1 MAATPVRRMIRR
13 ILIWAGII
21 AGTIVVAAA
30 VAIYVVADTPWGHER
45 VRRFAVHALN
55 GAAHGIVNIGGLH
68 GDLLHD
74 VVLADL
80 SISDSSGAPFV
91 SARRAEVHYSIAD
104 LLHKHLD
111 FYDVVLDHP
120 VVVLVQRANGV
131 WNYARIFPSSG
142 APSDTSERGFGSW
155 ISMTNLR
162 VLDGDVTV
170 RTPWRPD
177 STLAGA
183 ARDSAIASA
192 LGPTS
197 RMIVA
202 AGPEGYEKTIAAHA
216 ITTRVDSLRLA
227 DPEYPAKRVQF
238 TSFTADVALFRPP
251 DAIVRDLTGT
261 LYLGADSLW
270 MPQAT
275 VLMPASRI
283 SARVAYGLASGDLD
297 VQAHAGP
304 VSVADARFADP
315 QLPGDGSLTADV
327 TVTWRGRSQ
336 RYDIRNLAARL
347 ETARAAGT
355 IGITIG
361 DSLVLHDTDV
371 RFSGVDTRLIE
382 RLQPGLSLPRQ
393 GIAAGHAIAA
403 GGPGAMAIDAEL
415 AFDDR
420 GGGESDVSA
429 RGEIGLDHGGYRAR
443 HLVVHLAPLQ
453 VSLGHIAMPSLPV
466 GGIVTGT
473 ATIDGS
479 TTQTLAAHADL
490 EHRQGDAYSHL
501 VADGDVSFA
510 LDSAAPDGD
519 QPRTRV
525 VGGHARRTDSMPAR
539 LRPAR
544 LSVTA
549 ALTPLDLGTVGRFV
563 PGAHLSGVAAGTVRV
578 AGPMRDLEV
587 HAQLAVPDAPD
598 SSGLVVN
605 GHLDLAS
612 PVLGYDLAATA
623 RLLDAHSVSTA
634 APHTSLTATASAR
647 GHGTSPATLHA
658 DIAADVRASV
668 FDSVDVDSAHVQAT
682 ADAGQLHVDTL
693 HVQALATTLDV
704 HGSFGLTPEQSG
716 SLTYRAEARSLSAF
730 ERFLPRDT
738 DAVAPRPAVIAEA
751 VARARAD
758 SAREAD
764 TAEIQRAIAG
774 AAPPPLAVDTPRAVR
789 RDSLGGWAAASGTV
803 TGNIKR
809 FDVTGNLAADS
820 LVAEGNAARRVTASY
835 HWSGAPSLDS
845 AAAVTVHLDSA
856 VLAGFAITGLD
867 AQIGYRQPNGTMHL
881 SIRETPTRDFAADAR
896 FRYTPS
902 ETEVLYDT
910 LNLRIDTTFWRAT
923 HPASIAWGT
932 AGVQIRNVELEAGRI
947 GRISADGFLATRPG
961 SKSGLHAV
969 VQNLDLADLA
979 ALAQQDLPV
988 TGMLSLKAG
997 VAGDTRHPQ
1006 LHGTLSVSSATIR
1019 ERPLPNLFLSYQ
1031 YDTTLLHARAEL
1043 APKGAPSA
1051 PFAAADVAVPIDLGL
1066 GVTGSRFPS
1075 RPLRGDMHLDS
1086 LPLDLIPQ
1094 FTNAVRDVGGRVT
1107 GEVTLGGTVAKPE
1120 PRGALALDRG
1130 SVTIVA
1136 SGTLLRDMSAHVRMT
1151 RDSVTI
1157 DSLVATTPSTKG
1169 SLRLAG
1175 SLDLTDRAVPVLD
1188 ITATAH
1194 DARVLSTRA
1203 RGRIDLDANLSVA
1216 GPTSAPYI
1224 SGSTTMRNAVIYIPE
1239 SDGKHLVDVGDA
1251 TVYYIADTSKAEV
1264 RKLIPA
1270 KNVLLATARMD
1281 VDVRVNRDT
1290 WVRNKDANVEAY
1302 TPRPITVHIDRDKQ
1316 AIVVDGTVSTDRG
1329 QYAVLGKRFTIN
1341 KGEAVFIGTPEL
1353 NPSLQA
1359 QGEYDVPVPGRE
1371 AIAIQINIGG
1381 TLDSLRLTLASDAQ
1395 PPISQSD
1402 LLSYLAFSVPTS
1414 GITQQGQSSS
1424 SSLSGVQ
1431 GSGGVVG
1438 AAGSFVQNQLA
1449 GEAMG
1454 VLTDQVKGDLARAL
1468 GADVLDISTSNN
1480 YTDVAQTRS
1489 GAAFFQNTQ
1498 VEFGKYFTPRTFVA
1512 IQGSVAPGAVVIHQF
1527 ASHLNVQFSGQPLY
1541 LLGQPTL
1548 STNPSTPLTGVFGV
1562 TLTRTWRF

>member
-1 MAATPVRRMIRR
+1 MATTPARRLIRR
-13 ILIWAGII
+13 ILAWGGMI
-21 AGTIVVAAA
+21 AGTVVVVAG
-30 VAIYVVADTPWGHER
+30 VALYVAADTPWGHER
-45 VRRFAVHALN
+45 VRRFALHVLS
-55 GAAHGIVNIGGLH
+55 GAIHGTVEIGGLH

-74 VVLADL
+74 VVLSDL
-80 SISDSSGAPFV
+80 SIADSSGAPFV

-104 LLHKHLD
+104 LLHKHLE
-111 FYDVVLDHP
+111 FHDVVLDHP
-120 VVVLVQRANGV
+120 VVVLSQRPNGV

-155 ISMTNLR
+155 IAMTNVR
-162 VLDGDVTV
+162 VLDGDITV
-170 RTPWRPD
+170 RMPWRPD
-177 STLAGA
+177 SALTAG
-183 ARDSAIASA
+183 ARDSAIQAA
-192 LGPTS
+192 LSPNA

-202 AGPEGYEKTIAAHA
+202 AGPDGYEKTIAAHTV
-216 ITTRVDSLRLA
+216 TTRVDSLRLA
-227 DPEYPAKRVQF
+227 DPDHPAKRAQF
-238 TSFTADVALFRPP
+238 ASLSADLALFRPP
-251 DAIVRDLTGT
+251 DADVRDLTGT
-261 LYLGADSLW
+261 LYLDTDSLW
-270 MPQAT
+270 MPHAT
-275 VLMPASRI
+275 ILMPASRI
-283 SARVAYGLASGDLD
+283 SARVSYALASGDLH
-297 VQAHAGP
+297 VRAHAGP

-315 QLPGDGSLTADV
+315 QLPGDGSLSADV
-327 TVTWRGRSQ
+327 TVAWHGRSQ
-336 RYDIRNLAARL
+336 RYDIRNLVARL

-355 IGITIG
+355 IGVTIG

-415 AFDDR
+415 AFADQTA
-420 GGGESDVSA
+420 GESDVTA
-429 RGEIGLDHGGYRAR
+429 TGEIGRDHGGYRAR

-453 VSLGHIAMPSLPV
+453 VALGRIAMPSLPV
-466 GGIVTGT
+466 GGTVTGI

-479 TTQTLAAHADL
+479 TMRSVTAHADL
-490 EHRQGDAYSHL
+490 EHRQGDAYSHF

-510 LDSAAPDGD
+510 SDSAPPSGD
-519 QPRTRV
+519 EPRARV
-525 VGGHARRTDSMPAR
+525 VGDHARPTDSLPGRVRPTR
-539 LRPAR
+539 LNV
-544 LSVTA
+544 SA

-563 PGAHLSGVAAGTVRV
+563 PAAKLSGVTAGTVRV

-587 HAQLAVPDAPD
+587 QAQLAVPGAPD
-598 SSGLVVN
+598 SSGLVVT

-634 APHTSLTATASAR
+634 APHTSVTATASAR
-647 GHGTSPATLHA
+647 GYGTSPATLHA
-658 DIAADVRASV
+658 DLAADVRASV
-668 FDSVDVDSAHVQAT
+668 FDSVDVDSAHVRAT
-682 ADAGQLHVDTL
+682 ADSGQLRVEAV
-693 HVQALATTLDV
+693 HVQALATNLDV
-704 HGSFGLTPEQSG
+704 QGSFGLTTARSG
-716 SLTYRAEARSLSAF
+716 SLTYRAETRSLAAF

-738 DAVAPRPAVIAEA
+738 GEVAPRPAVIAEA

-758 SAREAD
+758 SAHEAD

-774 AAPPPLAVDTPRAVR
+774 TTPPPLSVDTPRAVR
-789 RDSLGGWAAASGTV
+789 RDSLGGWVVATGTV

-809 FDVTGNLAADS
+809 FELTGDLAADS
-820 LVAEGNAARRVTASY
+820 LIAEGNTARRVTATY

-856 VLAGFAITGLD
+856 LLAGFAIGALD
-867 AQIGYRQPNGTMHL
+867 AQVGYHRPNGTVHL

-902 ETEVLYDT
+902 ETEIFYDT
-910 LNLRIDTTFWRAT
+910 LNLRIDTTHWRAT
-923 HPASIAWGT
+923 HPASVAWGT
-932 AGVQIRNVELEAGRI
+932 DGVEIRNVELDAGRI
-947 GRISADGFLATRPG
+947 GRISANGLLATRRG
-961 SKSGLHAV
+961 SAGGLHAV
-969 VQNLDLADLA
+969 VQNLELADLA

-988 TGMLSLKAG
+988 TGMLSLKADMI
-997 VAGDTRHPQ
+997 GDTRHPQ
-1006 LHGTLSVSSATIR
+1006 LRGTLSVSSATVR
-1019 ERPLPNLFLSYQ
+1019 ERPLPNLFLNYQ
-1031 YDTTLLHARAEL
+1031 YDTTLLQARAEL

-1051 PFAAADVAVPIDLGL
+1051 PFAIANVAVPIDLGL
-1066 GVTGSRFPS
+1066 GVSGSRFPD

-1086 LPLDLIPQ
+1086 LPLDLVPQ

-1107 GEVTLGGTVAKPE
+1107 GVVTVGGTVAKPQPE
-1120 PRGALALDRG
+1120 GTLALERG
-1130 SVTIVA
+1130 SATIVA
-1136 SGTLLRDMSAHVRMT
+1136 SGTLLRDMTAHMRMT
-1151 RDSVTI
+1151 RDSVTV

-1188 ITATAH
+1188 VTATAR
-1194 DARVLSTRA
+1194 DARVLSTRE

-1216 GPTSAPYI
+1216 GPTTAPYI
-1224 SGSTTMRNAVIYIPE
+1224 SGSTTIRNAVIYIPE
-1239 SDGKHLVDVGDA
+1239 GDGKDLVDVGDA
-1251 TVYYIADTSKAEV
+1251 TVYYIADTSKADI

-1270 KNVLLATARMD
+1270 KNVLLSTARMD

-1302 TPRPITVHIDRDKQ
+1302 TPRPITVHIDQAKK

-1329 QYAVLGKRFTIN
+1329 EYAVLGKRFTIN

-1353 NPSLQA
+1353 NPTLQA

-1498 VEFGKYFTPRTFVA
+1498 VQFGKYFTPRTFVA
-1512 IQGSVAPGAVVIHQF
+1512 IQGSVAPGAIVMHQF
-1527 ASHLNVQFSGQPLY
+1527 GSHFNVQLSAQPLY

-1548 STNPSTPLTGVFGV
+1548 STNPSTPLTGVLGM

>member
-1 MAATPVRRMIRR
+1 MATTRARRLIRR
-13 ILIWAGII
+13 ILAWAGMVV
-21 AGTIVVAAA
+21 GVVVVAAA
-30 VAIYVVADTPWGHER
+30 GALYVAADTPWGHER
-45 VRRFAVHALN
+45 VRRLALHLLN
-55 GAAHGIVNIGGLH
+55 GATHGTVKIGGLR
-68 GDLLHD
+68 GDLLHG
-74 VVLADL
+74 VVLADV
-80 SISDSSGAPFV
+80 SITDSSGAPFV

-111 FYDVVLDHP
+111 FHDVVLDHP
-120 VVVLVQRANGV
+120 VVVLAQNGAGV

-142 APSDTSERGFGSW
+142 APSDSSQRGFGSW
-155 ISMTNLR
+155 IAMTNVR

-170 RTPWRPD
+170 QTPWRPD
-177 STLAGA
+177 STLTGA
-183 ARDSAIASA
+183 ARDSAIRVA
-192 LGPTS
+192 LSPDA
-197 RMIVA
+197 RMIVV
-202 AGPEGYEKTIAAHA
+202 AGPEGYEKSIAAHA
-216 ITTRVDSLRLA
+216 VTTRVDSLRLA
-227 DPEYPAKRVQF
+227 DPDHPAKRVQF
-238 TSFTADVALFRPP
+238 ASLSADVALFRPP

-261 LYLGADSLW
+261 LFLDADSLW
-270 MPQAT
+270 MPHAT

-283 SARVAYGLASGDLD
+283 SARVSYALAGGDLD
-297 VQAHAGP
+297 VRAHAGP

-315 QLPGDGSLTADV
+315 QLPEDGSLAADV
-327 TVTWRGRSQ
+327 TVAWRGRSQ

-347 ETARAAGT
+347 ETARAGGS
-355 IGITIG
+355 IGVTIG

-393 GIAAGHAIAA
+393 GIAAGHAIAT

-415 AFDDR
+415 AFADR
-420 GGGESDVSA
+420 AGGESDISA
-429 RGEIGLDHGGYRAR
+429 KGEIGLDHGGYRAR

-466 GGIVTGT
+466 GGMVTGT

-479 TTQTLAAHADL
+479 TMQSVTAHADL

-510 LDSAAPDGD
+510 RDSAPPAGD
-519 QPRTRV
+519 EPRTRV
-525 VGGHARRTDSMPAR
+525 VDGHTRRTDSLPAR
-539 LRPAR
+539 FWPTR
-544 LSVTA
+544 LTVSA

-563 PGAHLSGVAAGTVRV
+563 PKAQLSGTAAGTVRV

-587 HAQLAVPDAPD
+587 RAQLALPDAPD
-598 SSGLVVN
+598 SSGLVVS

-623 RLLDAHSVSTA
+623 RLIDAHSISTA
-634 APHTSLTATASAR
+634 APHTSVTATASAR
-647 GHGTSPATLHA
+647 GHGTSPATVHA
-658 DIAADVRASV
+658 DVAADVRASV
-668 FDSVDVDSAHVQAT
+668 FDSVDVDSAHVRAT
-682 ADAGQLHVDTL
+682 ADSGQLHIEAM
-693 HVQALATTLDV
+693 HVQALATNLDV
-704 HGSFGLTPEQSG
+704 QGSFGLTAEQSG
-716 SLTYRAEARSLSAF
+716 SLTYRAEARSLAAF

-738 DAVAPRPAVIAEA
+738 GQVAPRPAVIAEA

-774 AAPPPLAVDTPRAVR
+774 TTPPPLSVDTPRAVR
-789 RDSLGGWAAASGTV
+789 RDTLGGWAVATGTV
-803 TGNIKR
+803 AGNIER
-809 FDVTGNLAADS
+809 FELTGDLAADS
-820 LVAEGNAARRVTASY
+820 LVAEGNTARRVTATY

-856 VLAGFAITGLD
+856 VLGGFAVGGLD
-867 AQIGYRQPNGTMHL
+867 AQAGYQRPNGTVHL

-902 ETEVLYDT
+902 ETEIFYDS
-910 LNLRIDTTFWRAT
+910 LNLRIDTTYWRAT
-923 HPASIAWGT
+923 HPASVAWGT
-932 AGVQIRNVELEAGRI
+932 DGVQIRNVELYAGRI
-947 GRISADGFLATRPG
+947 GRISADGLLATRPG
-961 SKSGLHAV
+961 SEGGLHAV
-969 VQNLDLADLA
+969 VQNLELADLA

-988 TGMLSLKAG
+988 TGMLSLKADMI
-997 VAGDTRHPQ
+997 GDTRHPQ
-1006 LHGTLSVSSATIR
+1006 LRGTLSVSSATIR
-1019 ERPLPNLFLSYQ
+1019 ERPLPNLFLNYQ
-1031 YDTTLLHARAEL
+1031 YDTTLLQARAEL

-1051 PFAAADVAVPIDLGL
+1051 PFAIANVAVPIDLGL
-1066 GVTGSRFPS
+1066 GVSGSRFPD

-1086 LPLDLIPQ
+1086 LPLDLVPQ
-1094 FTNAVRDVGGRVT
+1094 FTNAVRDVGGRMTGMVT
-1107 GEVTLGGTVAKPE
+1107 VGGTVAKPE
-1120 PRGALALDRG
+1120 PHGTLALERG
-1130 SVTIVA
+1130 SATIVA
-1136 SGTLLRDMSAHVRMT
+1136 SGTLLRDMSARMRMT

-1188 ITATAH
+1188 ITATAR
-1194 DARVLSTRA
+1194 DARVLNTRE

-1216 GPTSAPYI
+1216 GPTTAPYI
-1224 SGSTTMRNAVIYIPE
+1224 SGSTTIRSAVIYIPE
-1239 SDGKHLVDVGDA
+1239 GNGKHLVDVSDA
-1251 TVYYIADTSKAEV
+1251 TVYYIADTSKADV
-1264 RKLIPA
+1264 RKLIPP

-1281 VDVRVNRDT
+1281 VDVRVNQDT
-1290 WVRNKDANVEAY
+1290 WVRNKDANVEAH
-1302 TPRPITVHIDRDKQ
+1302 TPQPLKVHIDQVKQ

-1329 QYAVLGKRFTIN
+1329 EYAVLGKRFTIN

-1353 NPSLQA
+1353 NPILQA
-1359 QGEYDVPVPGRE
+1359 QGEYDVPVSGQ

-1424 SSLSGVQ
+1424 SSLAGVQ
-1431 GSGGVVG
+1431 GSGGIVG

-1512 IQGSVAPGAVVIHQF
+1512 IQGSVAPGAVVMHQF
-1527 ASHLNVQFSGQPLY
+1527 ASNLSVQLSGQPLY

>member
-1 MAATPVRRMIRR
+1 MATTPGRRLIRR
-13 ILIWAGII
+13 TLAWAGMI
-21 AGTIVVAAA
+21 AGAVVVMAA
-30 VAIYVVADTPWGHER
+30 VALYVAADTPWGHER
-45 VRRFAVHALN
+45 VRGLAVHVLN
-55 GAAHGIVNIGGLH
+55 GATHGTVKIGGLR
-68 GDLLHD
+68 GDLLHG
-74 VVLADL
+74 VVLADV
-80 SISDSSGAPFV
+80 SITDSSGAPFV
-91 SARRAEVHYSIAD
+91 SVRRAEVHYSIAD

-111 FYDVVLDHP
+111 FHDVVLDHP
-120 VVVLVQRANGV
+120 VVVLTQSAGGV
-131 WNYARIFPSSG
+131 WNYARVFPRSG
-142 APSDTSERGFGSW
+142 TPSDTSQRGFGSW
-155 ISMTNLR
+155 ITMTNVR
-162 VLDGDVTV
+162 MLDGDVTV
-170 RTPWRPD
+170 RMPWRPD
-177 STLAGA
+177 SSLTGA
-183 ARDSAIASA
+183 ARDSAIRAA
-192 LGPTS
+192 LGPNA

-216 ITTRVDSLRLA
+216 VTARVDSLRLA
-227 DPEYPAKRVQF
+227 DPDHPAKRVQF
-238 TSFTADVALFRPP
+238 ASLSADLALFRPP
-251 DAIVRDLTGT
+251 DAIVRDLSGT
-261 LYLGADSLW
+261 LYLDNDSLW
-270 MPQAT
+270 MPHAT
-275 VLMPASRI
+275 ILMPASRI
-283 SARVAYGLASGDLD
+283 SARVSYALASGDLN
-297 VQAHAGP
+297 VRAHAGP

-315 QLPGDGSLTADV
+315 LLPGDGSLTADV
-327 TVTWRGRSQ
+327 TVAWHGRSQ

-347 ETARAAGT
+347 ETGRAAGT
-355 IGITIG
+355 IGVTIG

-382 RLQPGLSLPRQ
+382 RLQPNLRLPRQ

-403 GGPGAMAIDAEL
+403 GGPGAMVIDADL
-415 AFDDR
+415 TFADR
-420 GGGESDVSA
+420 TEGESHVSA
-429 RGEIGLDHGGYRAR
+429 SGEIGLDHGGYRAR

-479 TTQTLAAHADL
+479 TMQSVTAHADL
-490 EHRQGDAYSHL
+490 EHRHGDAYSHL
-501 VADGDVSFA
+501 VADGDVSFSG
-510 LDSAAPDGD
+510 DSAPPAGD
-519 QPRTRV
+519 EPLRRV
-525 VGGHARRTDSMPAR
+525 VDGHTRRSDSSSARFRPTR
-539 LRPAR
+539 LNV
-544 LSVTA
+544 SA
-549 ALTPLDLGTVGRFV
+549 ALTPLDLRTVGRFL
-563 PGAHLSGVAAGTVRV
+563 PKAQLSGAAAGTVRI

-587 HAQLAVPDAPD
+587 RAQLAVPDAPD
-598 SSGLVVN
+598 SSGIVVS

-634 APHTSLTATASAR
+634 APHTSVTATASAR

-658 DIAADVRASV
+658 DVAADVRASV
-668 FDSVDVDSAHVQAT
+668 FDSVDVDSAHVRAT
-682 ADAGQLHVDTL
+682 ADSGRLHIEAV
-693 HVQALATTLDV
+693 HVQALATNLDV
-704 HGSFGLTPEQSG
+704 QGSFGLTTQQSG
-716 SLTYRAEARSLSAF
+716 SLTYRAEARSLAAF
-730 ERFLPRDT
+730 ERFLTRDT
-738 DAVAPRPAVIAEA
+738 GEVAPRPGVIAEA

-774 AAPPPLAVDTPRAVR
+774 TTPPPLSVDTPRAVR
-789 RDSLGGWAAASGTV
+789 RDSLGGWAVATGTV
-803 TGNIKR
+803 TGNVKR
-809 FDVTGNLAADS
+809 FDVTGDLAADS
-820 LVAEGNAARRVTASY
+820 LVAEGNTARRVTASY

-845 AAAVTVHLDSA
+845 ATAVTVHLDSA
-856 VLAGFAITGLD
+856 LLAGFAVSGLD
-867 AQIGYRQPNGTMHL
+867 AQAGYQRPNGTVRL
-881 SIRETPTRDFAADAR
+881 SIRETPTRDFAAAAR
-896 FRYTPS
+896 FRYTPP
-902 ETEVLYDT
+902 ETEILYDS

-932 AGVQIRNVELEAGRI
+932 AGIRIRNVELDAGRI
-947 GRISADGFLATRPG
+947 GRITADGLLATRPG
-961 SKSGLHAV
+961 SEGGLHAV
-969 VQNLDLADLA
+969 VQNVELADLA

-988 TGMLSLKAG
+988 TGMLSLKADM
-997 VAGDTRHPQ
+997 VGDTRHPQ
-1006 LHGTLSVSSATIR
+1006 VRGTLSVSSATIR
-1019 ERPLPNLFLSYQ
+1019 ERPLPSLFLSYQ
-1031 YDTTLLHARAEL
+1031 YDTTLLQARAEL

-1051 PFAAADVAVPIDLGL
+1051 PFAVADVAVPIDLGL
-1066 GVTGSRFPS
+1066 GVSGSRFPD

-1086 LPLDLIPQ
+1086 LPLDLVPQ

-1107 GEVTLGGTVAKPE
+1107 GLVTVGGTVAKPE
-1120 PRGALALDRG
+1120 PQGTLALDRG
-1130 SVTIVA
+1130 SATIVA
-1136 SGTLLRDMSAHVRMT
+1136 SGTLLRDMSARMRMT

-1169 SLRLAG
+1169 SLRLVG
-1175 SLDLTDRAVPVLD
+1175 SLDLTDRAVPVVD
-1188 ITATAH
+1188 ITATAR
-1194 DARVLSTRA
+1194 DARVLSTRE

-1216 GPTSAPYI
+1216 GPTTAPYI
-1224 SGSTTMRNAVIYIPE
+1224 SGSTTIRNAVIYIPE
-1239 SDGKHLVDVGDA
+1239 PNGKHLVDVGDA
-1251 TVYYIADTSKAEV
+1251 TVYYIADTSKADV

-1281 VDVRVNRDT
+1281 VDVRVNQDT

-1329 QYAVLGKRFTIN
+1329 EYAVLGKRFTIN

-1353 NPSLQA
+1353 NPTLQA

-1414 GITQQGQSSS
+1414 GLTQQGQSSS

-1527 ASHLNVQFSGQPLY
+1527 ASHLNVQLSGQPLY